1 MLVVQKFFPNHI
13 NLFLH
18 LYIQNINF
26 YFPCIGLLMLDL
38 FIEYSKSST
47 IPYEEN
53 VLGHE
58 SNKIICIFEGNIQH
72 FTYYK

>member
-1 MLVVQKFFPNHI
+1 MRSLSIASIDFWSC
-13 NLFLH
+13 
-18 LYIQNINF
+18 

-47 IPYEEN
+47 ILYEEN

-58 SNKIICIFEGNIQH
+58 SKKIICIFEGNIQH